1 MSRIGID
8 YLCSGTYTSLDSYDS
23 NKWNLGSLIKQD
35 ASGFIG
41 PQKISVAYPLVD
53 NPTFTPVSIDGF
65 SWSSSIDWIFGA
77 FVTGRT
83 FVVTMYIYNRD
94 VPSYTYNNYLII
106 VGSSGTGNFTLRGFR
121 ALYYT
126 YTGSATI
133 SLKGGTGRRVNS
145 TGFTTRRIAAG
156 SRIGFG
162 STDPTQITT
171 WYTIDTI
178 NSNTQ
183 LDTVEVITI
192 FEEIIFDGEPLYLDI
207 TFTQAHLYV
216 IEELRFAFTV
226 THPTTTQGGLF
237 LTKGVRYTDF
247 SASPVTISSNT
258 ASTDN
263 LRSTYW
269 LVDAVTVS
277 NTAASGLAVDGNRKT
292 EHDGSTHSAY
302 VIDTTSSR
310 AYYYNLCASDA
321 ITVNTGRMTLTQS
334 NVQVTAAQTITNLVQ
349 SYNGIVETTR
359 HGTGLNDKSLYFLT
373 STRLVRSSVSEITN
387 NRTNWH
393 KDMIPEIPSGTTN
406 TTAATSL
413 LNNLDYDSISDR
425 FIIFTSGTGG
435 IRSYVT
441 KFLNSANR
449 FENIFMFV
457 SGTVDGASATSSY
470 IPLPFNSGAGT
481 IYSNTIKGI
490 SHVLRISGSST
501 STLYAIPIG
510 AHWEYTKESNQ
521 CAISPVIPVPN
532 NKNLLKM
539 VLNSIENLGSDPYV
553 TPLNDIRTYFR
564 LDGFEDNSGLWFNLG
579 FDGDLSGLSNCRK
592 IQFKFEFQMLGNCW
606 GIPGRLLGFTLIYDD
621 IDIQQNHQP
630 SVVFSTDKTF
640 AWRFSA
646 TYSATLPDLRVRLY
660 NAETNEVL
668 VDDNTSN
675 PIGSF
680 QKTTDGSTW
689 GSWDNLDKTNETTY
703 IRYTPLSLYDG
714 VKIRA
719 TLTTL

>member
-35 ASGFIG
+35 TEGFIG

-77 FVTGRT
+77 FVSGRT

-121 ALYYT
+121 PLYYT
-126 YTGSATI
+126 YTGTASSTFA
-133 SLKGGTGRRVNS
+133 KGINGS
-145 TGFTTRRIAAG
+145 GFVSRKIAVG
-156 SRIGFG
+156 SRIGLG
-162 STDPTQITT
+162 TTDPTKVTT
-171 WYTIDTI
+171 WYTISNIT
-178 NSNTQ
+178 SNTQ
-183 LDTVEVITI
+183 LNTIETLPPQAIDEETGQLVITS
-192 FEEIIFDGEPLYLDI
+192 
-207 TFTQAHLYV
+207 YV

-292 EHDGSTHSAY
+292 EHDGGTHSAY

-310 AYYYNLCASDA
+310 AYYYNLCASDT

-435 IRSYVT
+435 VRSYVT

-470 IPLPFNSGAGT
+470 IPLPFN
-481 IYSNTIKGI
+481 I
-490 SHVLRISGSST
+490 
-501 STLYAIPIG
+501 
-510 AHWEYTKESNQ
+510 
-521 CAISPVIPVPN
+521 
-532 NKNLLKM
+532 
-539 VLNSIENLGSDPYV
+539 
-553 TPLNDIRTYFR
+553 
-564 LDGFEDNSGLWFNLG
+564 
-579 FDGDLSGLSNCRK
+579 
-592 IQFKFEFQMLGNCW
+592 
-606 GIPGRLLGFTLIYDD
+606 
-621 IDIQQNHQP
+621 
-630 SVVFSTDKTF
+630 
-640 AWRFSA
+640 
-646 TYSATLPDLRVRLY
+646 
-660 NAETNEVL
+660 
-668 VDDNTSN
+668 
-675 PIGSF
+675 
-680 QKTTDGSTW
+680 
-689 GSWDNLDKTNETTY
+689 
-703 IRYTPLSLYDG
+703 
-714 VKIRA
+714 
-719 TLTTL
+719 